1 MKQIENIFPSWI
13 IEWATSEFEENLNS
27 QIWRPY
33 VSKDIDKKD
42 MTGSYGTGQM
52 LTAEVS
58 AVLSEVLHREL
69 ESYFP
74 NINILSDTL
83 KGSRVNWQFA
93 IQFPYSQLNK
103 HSDGSYAFFGTVY
116 LMKEWKLD
124 WGGLYL
130 HRDGTMPKGEWN
142 AIVPKH
148 NTLLLETVPSS
159 DKSHMMT
166 TVNPWAE
173 RRFVIQIWGMKNEDE

>member
-13 IEWATSEFEENLNS
+13 LEWATSEFEENLNS

-33 VSKDIDKKD
+33 ASKDIDKKD

-52 LTAEVS
+52 LS
-58 AVLSEVLHREL
+58 ADISVVLSEVLHREL

-103 HSDGSYAFFGTVY
+103 HSDENYAFFGTVY

-142 AIVPKH
+142 AIVPKC